1 MNQQVSD
8 LLFRAE
14 GTFFAESDASTL
26 LTYADG
32 VLARLEAV
40 QAIERA
46 ETAILDEV
54 VDVVFGQH
62 PSIPDQHGTGASF
75 RVRRDQAMV
84 LRYATTAM
92 LMHDEGFI
100 RDKLAV
106 WLRTIM
112 LALCKPE
119 AVMLGYRALMT
130 ACDHHLAAEDAAAI
144 RPYVQVMI
152 DEIAPS
158 VGRPS

>member
-14 GTFFAESDASTL
+14 GEFFAESDAATL

-32 VLARLEAV
+32 VLARLETV

-54 VDVVFGQH
+54 VDVVLGKH
-62 PSIPDQHGTGASF
+62 PSIPDHHGTGAAF

-92 LMHDEGFI
+92 LMHDQGFVH
-100 RDKLAV
+100 DKLAV

-119 AVMLGYRALMT
+119 QVIAGYRSLLG
-130 ACDHHLAAEDAAAI
+130 ACEHHLASEDAAALA
-144 RPYVQVMI
+144 PYIQVMV
-152 DEIAPS
+152 DEIAPY